1 MADSKRA
8 PRRRHSDELKAR
20 ALSECAQSGASVAR
34 VAQAHGLNANLIH
47 KWRRQ
52 AASRHGA
59 VATLRE
65 TAGFIALALPA
76 SPVPAGSDIR
86 IELRRGAVAVNVS
99 WPVASAAHCAA
110 WMRELLK

>member
-1 MADSKRA
+1 
-8 PRRRHSDELKAR
+8 
-20 ALSECAQSGASVAR
+20 

-52 AASRHGA
+52 ATCRHGA

-65 TAGFIALALPA
+65 TAGFIPLALPA
-76 SPVPAGSDIR
+76 SPAPAGGDIR
-86 IELRRGAVAVNVS
+86 IEIRRGPVAVNLI
-99 WPVASAAHCAA
+99 WPAASAAQCAA